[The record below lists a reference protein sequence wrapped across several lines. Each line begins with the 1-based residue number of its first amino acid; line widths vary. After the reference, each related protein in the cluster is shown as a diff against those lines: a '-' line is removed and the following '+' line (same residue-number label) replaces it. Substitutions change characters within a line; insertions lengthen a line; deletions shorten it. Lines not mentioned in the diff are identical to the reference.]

1 MDWKIRIEDLLS
13 KANCSGDLVDWTTLK
28 RIREIRDERYMMGY
42 EKALEKGIPK
52 KIKSNMHLCRS

>member
-1 MDWKIRIEDLLS
+1 MDWKVRIENLLS
-13 KANCSGDLVDWTTLK
+13 KANCPGDLVDWTTLK

-52 KIKSNMHLCRS
+52 K